1 MEYWLVIIF
10 NILIGIALSFYN
22 IIIAVP
28 IVLMGL
34 TLGLALIIIM
44 KLWR

>member
-1 MEYWLVIIF
+1 MEYWVVLLV
-10 NILIGIALSFYN
+10 NILIGIILAFYN